1 VSKVEITWFL
11 ILQLTEMGQVGNKV
25 KSMFE
30 IVFDPSK
37 ETEKREKAADNLVY
51 LARERSGADVLFKEG
66 AVQNIAKCMKVEKS
80 IKIRLSL
87 IR

>member
-1 VSKVEITWFL
+1 MS
-11 ILQLTEMGQVGNKV
+11 QVGNKA

-37 ETEKREKAADNLVY
+37 EKEKREKAADNLVY
-51 LARERSGADVLFKEG
+51 LAREKSGADVLFKEG
-66 AVQNIAKCMKVEKS
+66 AVQQIAKLMKVEKNG
-80 IKIRLSL
+80 KIRLSL